1 MGEEEV
7 PGRVVP
13 GRGSKA
19 MLKAEFVLTHANE
32 LATLGS
38 EGGRPRMRQ
47 EMNELGLVKD
57 GAVAVGGGRI
67 VAVGRTGDVLE
78 KLDGDYEV
86 IDVSGKLVAPGL
98 IDPHVHL
105 VFAGSREGEL
115 EDMAVKGTPYLEIK
129 ERGGGMPTT
138 LKKTAETST
147 AELVQKT
154 SRILDTMLVHGTTT
168 IEAKSGYEMTLEGEI
183 RQLEIIRALAESH
196 PIGIVPTFLAQG
208 IPFGFENRVDEL
220 TDEIVKTWIPEIAR
234 RKLAEYC
241 DVFCEKG
248 YFDVEQTRRILKAG
262 REHGMR
268 PRIHADWLAHS
279 GGAKLGSELDVVSA
293 DHLIFT
299 PEEEIDMLA
308 KKGIMGTF
316 LPTTPF
322 AYLGTY
328 ANARAVIERGVPV
341 ALGTDLSAAD
351 MCESMQMMMAISILQ
366 MKMTSAEALVAATIN
381 AAHAIERSSDVGSLE
396 VGKKADIVV
405 FDAPNHKYFA
415 YHYGI
420 NLAEQVFKAGKLVAE
435 RGRRT
440 G

>member
-1 MGEEEV
+1 MRPKGD
-7 PGRVVP
+7 
-13 GRGSKA
+13 
-19 MLKAEFVLTHANE
+19 FVLVHAGE
-32 LATLGS
+32 LATMGGGGGTPRVR
-38 EGGRPRMRQ
+38 EGMGDVKA
-47 EMNELGLVKD
+47 VKD
-57 GAVAVGGGRI
+57 GAVAVRDGRI
-67 VAVGRTGDVLE
+67 VAVGSTADVLE
-78 KLDGDYEV
+78 GIDGGYET
-86 IDVSGKLVAPGL
+86 INVSGKLVTPGL

-129 ERGGGMPTT
+129 KKGGGMPTT
-138 LKKTAETST
+138 LKLTGEAPR
-147 AELVQKT
+147 ADLIQKT
-154 SRILDTMLVHGTTT
+154 GKILDTMLAHGTTT
-168 IEAKSGYEMTLEGEI
+168 IEAKSGYEMTHDGEI
-183 RQLEIIRALAESH
+183 RQLEIIRDLTESH

-208 IPFGFENRVDEL
+208 IPFGYESRVDEL
-220 TDEIVKTWIPEIAR
+220 AEDIAQSWIPDISD

-248 YFDVEQTRRILKAG
+248 YFNVEQTRRILEAG
-262 REHGMR
+262 RRHGLK

-279 GGAKLGSELDVVSA
+279 GGAKLGSEMGVVSA

-299 PEEEIDMLA
+299 PREEVDELS

-328 ANARAVIERGVPV
+328 ANARAIIDAGVPI

-351 MCESMQMMMAISILQ
+351 MCESMQVMMAIATLQ

-381 AAHAIERSSDVGSLE
+381 GAHSIERAKEIGSLE

-405 FDAPNHKYFA
+405 FDAPNDKYFA

-420 NLAEQVFKAGKLVAE
+420 NLAELVFKEGKLVAE
-435 RGRRT
+435 KGRRIA
-440 G
+440 